1 MTWRLSTN
9 PLTILLGNNG
19 CDGDS
24 SLNGS
29 ASWLQ
34 LVLGQVCKY
43 SLRQETVKP
52 GKKCQLFVSLT
63 VRQCSK
69 KLKLVQAI
77 SLIYSCQEACAL
89 GLRIH
94 DRTPFKD
101 PQPDPQAGRQS
112 RKGPMSLQEFDCFH
126 ILSICLLPGPGH
138 SFFLAKLGDRFITAD
153 SLTSPCFKSKE
164 H

>member
-1 MTWRLSTN
+1 MRFRFKD
-9 PLTILLGNNG
+9 PRP
-19 CDGDS
+19 D
-24 SLNGS
+24 
-29 ASWLQ
+29 
-34 LVLGQVCKY
+34 
-43 SLRQETVKP
+43 
-52 GKKCQLFVSLT
+52 
-63 VRQCSK
+63 
-69 KLKLVQAI
+69 
-77 SLIYSCQEACAL
+77 
-89 GLRIH
+89 LRIH